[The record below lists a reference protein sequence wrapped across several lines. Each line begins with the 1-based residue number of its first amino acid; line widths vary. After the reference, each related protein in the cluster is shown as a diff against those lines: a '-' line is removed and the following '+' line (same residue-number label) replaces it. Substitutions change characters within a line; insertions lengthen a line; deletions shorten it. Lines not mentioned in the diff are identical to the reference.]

1 MKFESLKKILR
12 VFLTLQ
18 WTKELP
24 RQGFLFF
31 GFKRNEVD
39 SVAAHTYTVT
49 LLAYFLA
56 EQLKK
61 EGRKINVEKVIK
73 MGLLHDLG
81 ETIIGDIGQS
91 AKQFAGP
98 KIIHEVEERA
108 IDTLLEELDFKEELL
123 KMAKEYNERKTL
135 EAKLVKIADNL
146 DGLAQAAG
154 VPGADMK
161 YFYPI
166 KGLVDKKSIL
176 DFYEKA
182 AGLILKRK
190 IKPFREWSRENA

>member
-1 MKFESLKKILR
+1 MKLESLKKLIR

-61 EGRKINVEKVIK
+61 EGRKIDVEKVIK

-81 ETIIGDIGQS
+81 ETIIGDIGHS
-91 AKQFAGP
+91 AKKFAGQET
-98 KIIHEVEERA
+98 IHKVEERA
-108 IDTLLEELDFKEELL
+108 INTLLEQLDFKKELIEL
-123 KMAKEYNERKTL
+123 TREYNGRKTL

-161 YFYPI
+161 YFHPI
-166 KGLVDKKSIL
+166 KGLVEKGSVL
-176 DFYEKA
+176 DFYQKA
-182 AGLILKRK
+182 AQLILERK
-190 IKPFREWSRENA
+190 IKPFREWDKTNA

>member
-1 MKFESLKKILR
+1 MKLESLKKLIR

-24 RQGFLFF
+24 RQGFIFF

-61 EGRKINVEKVIK
+61 EGRKIDVEKVIK

-81 ETIIGDIGQS
+81 ETIIGDIGHS
-91 AKQFAGP
+91 AKKFAGQET
-98 KIIHEVEERA
+98 IHKVEERA
-108 IDTLLEELDFKEELL
+108 IHTLLEQLDFKNELIEL
-123 KMAKEYNERKTL
+123 AREYNGRKTL

-161 YFYPI
+161 YFHPI
-166 KGLVDKKSIL
+166 KGLVEKGSVL
-176 DFYEKA
+176 DFYQKA
-182 AGLILKRK
+182 AQLILERK
-190 IKPFREWSRENA
+190 IKPFREWDKTNA

>member
-31 GFKRNEVD
+31 GFKKNEVD

-61 EGRKINVEKVIK
+61 EGRNIDVEKVIK

-81 ETIIGDIGQS
+81 EAIIGDIGQS

-108 IDTLLEELDFKEELL
+108 INTLLEELDFKEELL
-123 KMAKEYNERKTL
+123 RIAKEYNERKTL

-146 DGLAQAAG
+146 DGLAQATG

-176 DFYEKA
+176 GFYEKA
-182 AGLILKRK
+182 ASLILKRK
-190 IKPFREWSRENA
+190 VKPFREWSRENA

>member
-1 MKFESLKKILR
+1 MRLEALRRILR

-24 RQGFLFF
+24 RQGFIFF
-31 GFKRNEVD
+31 GFKTNEVD
-39 SVAAHTYTVT
+39 SVAAHTYTTT

-61 EGRKINVEKVIK
+61 EGKKVDVEKVIK

-98 KIIHEVEERA
+98 KVIHDIEEKA
-108 IDTLLEELDFKEELL
+108 IHTLLEELDFKGELL
-123 KMAKEYNERKTL
+123 EMAKEYNERKTL

-146 DGLAQAAG
+146 DGLAQATG
-154 VPGADMK
+154 VPGADMR
-161 YFYPI
+161 YFHPI
-166 KGLVDKKSIL
+166 KGLVNKGSVL
-176 DFYEKA
+176 DFYQKA
-182 AGLILKRK
+182 ARLILKRK
-190 IKPFREWSRENA
+190 IKPFREWSRKNA

>member
-1 MKFESLKKILR
+1 MKFEALKQILR

-108 IDTLLEELDFKEELL
+108 INTLLEELDFKGELL

-135 EAKLVKIADNL
+135 EARLVKIADNL
-146 DGLAQAAG
+146 DGLAQATG
-154 VPGADMK
+154 VPGADMR
-161 YFYPI
+161 YFHPI
-166 KGLVDKKSIL
+166 KGIIDKGFIL
-176 DFYEKA
+176 GFYEKA
-182 AGLILKRK
+182 ASLILKRK
-190 IKPFREWSRENA
+190 IKPFREWSKENA

>member
-1 MKFESLKKILR
+1 MKLEALKQILR

-39 SVAAHTYTVT
+39 SVAAHAYTTT

-56 EQLKK
+56 TQLKK
-61 EGRKINVEKVIK
+61 ERKKIDVEKVIK

-98 KIIHEVEERA
+98 KTIHDIEERA
-108 IDTLLEELDFKEELL
+108 IHKLLDELDFKDELL
-123 KMAKEYNERKTL
+123 EIAKEYNERRSV

-146 DGLAQAAG
+146 DALAQGTG
-154 VPGADMK
+154 VPGADIK
-161 YFYPI
+161 YFHPI
-166 KGLVDKKSIL
+166 KSLVDKKSVL
-176 DFYEKA
+176 SFYEKA
-182 AGLILKRK
+182 ASLILKRK